1 MQRRSLELAQL
12 ASGYMCGRR
21 FVISSVVIIIIIII
35 AIFELKTSEK
45 QSLLVIPTHMPQLD
59 DPKIIV
65 THYEANKSDNPRAV
79 YG

>member
-35 AIFELKTSEK
+35 IAIFELKTSEK
-45 QSLLVIPTHMPQLD
+45 QSLLVIPTHMTQLD
-59 DPKIIV
+59 DCDTLRGQKI
-65 THYEANKSDNPRAV
+65 R
-79 YG
+79 